1 MESAFSGALHRPG
14 LCLIETLAWDGARA
28 PRGAAHAARMA
39 GAARRLGF
47 PFAKAGF
54 DAALAGAAPK
64 GAPARLR
71 ITLDAAGAFRAEAQ
85 PLPPPLA
92 LWRLTLSP
100 QRLSSTD
107 PWLSVKSSQRP
118 LYDAARAALPPGV
131 DEVIFAN
138 ERGEICEG
146 TITTLFF
153 DRGAGLCT
161 PPLSCGLL
169 PGVLRAALL
178 AEGAREEV
186 LRLADLPRVRLFAGN
201 ALRGLAPAVLL
212 HAPA

>member
-14 LCLIETLAWDGARA
+14 LCLIETLAWEGGRA

-47 PFAKAGF
+47 PFTEAGF
-54 DAALAGAAPK
+54 EAALTGAAPQ

-85 PLPPPLA
+85 PLPPPLT
-92 LWRLTLSP
+92 LWRLALAP
-100 QRLSSTD
+100 ARLSSTD

-138 ERGEICEG
+138 ERGEVCEG
-146 TITTLFF
+146 TITNLFF

-186 LRLADLPRVRLFAGN
+186 LPLEDLPRVQLFIGN
-201 ALRGLAPAVLL
+201 ALRGLSPAALVQTL
-212 HAPA
+212 A